1 MKGRDG
7 AQYPGTVCNPLP
19 AGVHGGLRPHHTPF
33 IRIWINTPG
42 PQGIARIRVLGE
54 VLNAAFKMGM
64 GAMLQ
69 DRDHCG
75 GLRFRRHS
83 GGARIYLTS
92 RAELR
97 NRSKRHE
104 PPIGGSVSRDGSAAP
119 SVCLKSIC
127 LFAVIHTRCAPSPAW
142 QVFSYKSA
150 TSF

>member
-1 MKGRDG
+1 MVLSIL
-7 AQYPGTVCNPLP
+7 AQCATHCLP
-19 AGVHGGLRPHHTPF
+19 ECMADLRHHHTPF

-42 PQGIARIRVLGE
+42 PQGIARWIRVLGE

-104 PPIGGSVSRDGSAAP
+104 PPIGGSVSRDGSAAAISLP
-119 SVCLKSIC
+119 
-127 LFAVIHTRCAPSPAW
+127 
-142 QVFSYKSA
+142 
-150 TSF
+150 